1 MAPGVSSLFDL
12 PYGPFLIF
20 GLRIV
25 DVSLDTLR
33 VLLAVRGRGG
43 VAGILGF
50 FQALIWIV
58 AVGNAIAHLDSWLH
72 ILGYA
77 AGFGTG
83 TLVGITIEHALA
95 YGLSTV
101 RIVSQHGGVEIAQ
114 AMRDRGYGVTEM
126 TGFGRDGKVEIVNSV
141 VQRQHLEEIMA
152 IVDQWDADAFV
163 TAEEPKILRGGSVVG
178 RRKMNVPWIWERI
191 GRQRV

>member
-1 MAPGVSSLFDL
+1 MAPGASNLFDL

-83 TLVGITIEHALA
+83 TLVGISIEHALA

-114 AMRDRGYGVTEM
+114 ALRDRGYGVTEM

-141 VQRQHLEEIMA
+141 VQRQHLEEIMT
-152 IVDQWDADAFV
+152 IVDQWDPDAFV

-178 RRKMNVPWIWERI
+178 RRKMNVPWISERI